1 MAPLMHF
8 ITTLLFLLIPL
19 EATTCRRRHHQQHEL
34 KSLHFTLY
42 QQETLN
48 KTAYFVVPGVAGPP
62 LSLTTAPFGTMFV
75 FQDPSTLKPN
85 HTSKLVGRAEGSSIT
100 SGLNE
105 LQSITV
111 GKVTLNLKKHK
122 GSISIVGV
130 TNNIKPSNHPVVGG
144 TGDFLF
150 VQGYITSSL
159 VNLVGSP
166 VSYKI
171 EFHLYLPPYAYL
183 KP

>member
-8 ITTLLFLLIPL
+8 FATLLFVLIPL
-19 EATTCRRRHHQQHEL
+19 EATTHHHHHQQHGL

-48 KTAYFVVPGVAGPP
+48 KTAYFVIQGVAGPP

-75 FQDPSTLKPN
+75 FQDPLTLKPN
-85 HTSKLVGRAEGSSIT
+85 HTSKLVGTSEGSAIT
-100 SGLNE
+100 SGLDG

-150 VQGYITSSL
+150 VQGYITSSP

-166 VSYKI
+166 VTYKI
-171 EFHLYLPPYAYL
+171 EFHLYWPPYAYL